1 MGGKHYDFSGWATR
15 NDIECSDGRTI
26 RRDAFIDNDG
36 KTVPL
41 VWSHRHDSPD
51 KVLGHCLLKNMP
63 EGVYTYGYFNDTQQG
78 QTAKT
83 IVMHGDI
90 ESLSIYAN
98 QLQQLGAN
106 VMHGQ
111 IREVSRVL
119 AGANPGAYIDDVMLH
134 GEGTDS
140 EAVIYTGL
148 PIELFVEEANGDAVE
163 HADEEPEAEAEEPKE
178 EDTLEHADDAK
189 EESASEGKAIED
201 IVATMN
207 EEQKEA
213 MYAMIGAALEVG
225 AEDDSDEEGEETEMK
240 HNVFDNNEGEVV
252 KGGELMH
259 SAEQILAVADELCHA
274 AFEDVRNYGGSFRDS
289 FIAHAEVDYGIGNI
303 ELLFP
308 DAKSL
313 DSHPEFIKRED
324 AWVATVINGTK
335 HLPFSRVKTLFAD
348 ITEDDARA
356 KGYIEKG
363 AKKKEEFFALAKRE
377 TSPTTIYKK
386 QKLDRQDIIDATTMD
401 VVSWLWTEMR
411 VMLNEEIAR
420 AILIGD
426 GRSNSSPDKIDESC
440 IRPIVSAEDLFCVKK
455 NFTNDESATTDTMI
469 EAMSKSHRDYRGSG
483 LPIMFMAPSL
493 HSDMLWVRDNIGRR
507 VYTTDAELCSVLR
520 VSSIVEVPLM
530 EDLVV
535 SETVDGTTTAYDIYA
550 IKVNLKDYACGTD
563 KGGEITTFDDFD
575 IDYNQYKYLIE
586 GRMSGALT
594 KWHCA
599 QVFRKARA

>member
-1 MGGKHYDFSGWATR
+1 MGGKRHYDFGGWATR

-26 RRDAFIDNDG
+26 RKDAFIDNDG

-41 VWSHRHDSPD
+41 VWGHQHQSPD
-51 KVLGHCLLKNMP
+51 KVLGHCELKNCP
-63 EGVYTYGYFNDTQQG
+63 EGVYTYGYFNDTPQG
-78 QTAKT
+78 KNAKAL
-83 IVMHGDI
+83 VMHGDI
-90 ESLSIYAN
+90 GSLSIYAN

-111 IREVSRVL
+111 IREVSLVL

-134 GEGTDS
+134 GEGADA

-148 PIELFVEEANGDAVE
+148 PIEFEVDEVSSDAIE
-163 HADEEPEAEAEEPKE
+163 HADEPAKEAEVADNKE
-178 EDTLEHADDAK
+178 EKKEEAK
-189 EESASEGKAIED
+189 EKTVGE
-201 IVATMN
+201 IVETMN
-207 EEQKEA
+207 DEQKEA
-213 MYAMIGAALEVG
+213 LYALVGAALENGV
-225 AEDDSDEEGEETEMK
+225 EDDEEDSNGEGEETEMK
-240 HNVFDNNEGEVV
+240 HNVFDNNENVV
-252 KGGELMH
+252 SGDELMH
-259 SAEQILAVADELCHA
+259 SDDIMAIGDELCNT
-274 AFEDVRNYGGSFRDS
+274 AFKDVRNYGGSFRDS
-289 FIAHAEVDYGIGNI
+289 FLAHAEGDYGIGNI

-308 DAKSL
+308 DAKAV

-324 AWVATVINGTK
+324 AWVSTVINGTK

-356 KGYIEKG
+356 LGYLEKG
-363 AKKKEEFFALAKRE
+363 QKKKEEFFSLAKRE
-377 TSPTTIYKK
+377 TQPTTIYKK

-411 VMLNEEIAR
+411 LMLNEEIAR

-426 GRSNSSPDKIDESC
+426 GRSAVSQDKIDENC

-455 NFTNDESATTDTMI
+455 NFTAEETATTDTMI
-469 EAMSKSHRDYRGSG
+469 EAMSKAHRDYRGSG
-483 LPIMFMAPSL
+483 APVMFMAPSL
-493 HSDMLWVRDNIGRR
+493 HSDMLWTRDGIGHRL
-507 VYTTDAELCSVLR
+507 YASDAELCSVLR
-520 VSSIVEVPLM
+520 VSSIVDVPLM

-535 SETVDGTTTAYDIYA
+535 SETVEGVTTQYDVQA
-550 IKVNLKDYACGTD
+550 IKVALKDYSIGTD

-599 QVFRKARA
+599 QVFRTAKA